1 MVTTATTRSTEKD
14 ENDAEDADA
23 PTASRRIN
31 FLGSEDDTTA
41 GDFTARDLNSD
52 WTDPK
57 VADDAAED

>member
-14 ENDAEDADA
+14 ENGAEVADA

-31 FLGSEDDTTA
+31 FLGSEGTTA
-41 GDFTARDLNSD
+41 GGYTARDLNSD